1 MNVLAI
7 DSTGHYS
14 SVGIFEIIESKVNLK
29 FKNSNF
35 TKGNKNCSIS
45 DLINSIANR
54 YKIKKLNL
62 IAISIGPGSFTK
74 IRSSLSYAKG
84 LSMGLGIPI
93 VGINS
98 INKLYSLCRDA
109 IGKEEG
115 LLVACDTFRNLVFAS
130 LYKDKK
136 KFNINEDINILPISE
151 VKNIEGI
158 NLFNKLIVVGD
169 ASYSVT
175 EDLLNN
181 GFKVCNKYNNYKSY
195 GELGLKSLV
204 KLALETKGKNY
215 NFDQNP
221 VYLTEPITNLR
232 KTRGKNNFG
241 Y

>member
-14 SVGIFEIIESKVNLK
+14 SVGIFEIIESEITLK

-35 TKGNKNCSIS
+35 TKGNKNFSIS
-45 DLINSIANR
+45 NLINSIACK

-62 IAISIGPGSFTK
+62 IAISTGPGSFTK
-74 IRSSLSYAKG
+74 IRSSMSYAKG

-98 INKLYSLCRDA
+98 INKLYSLCRDV
-109 IGKEEG
+109 IGNEEG

-130 LYKDKK
+130 IYKDKK
-136 KFNINEDINILPISE
+136 RFNINEEVKILPISE

-158 NLFNKLIVVGD
+158 NLFKKLMVVGD
-169 ASYSVT
+169 ASYLVI

-181 GFKVCNKYNNYKSY
+181 GFKVCNKFNNYKSY
-195 GELGLKSLV
+195 GEPGLKSLV
-204 KLALETKGKNY
+204 KLAIENKDKNN
-215 NFDQNP
+215 NFDQQP
-221 VYLTEPITNLR
+221 IYVTEPITNL
-232 KTRGKNNFG
+232 K
-241 Y
+241 